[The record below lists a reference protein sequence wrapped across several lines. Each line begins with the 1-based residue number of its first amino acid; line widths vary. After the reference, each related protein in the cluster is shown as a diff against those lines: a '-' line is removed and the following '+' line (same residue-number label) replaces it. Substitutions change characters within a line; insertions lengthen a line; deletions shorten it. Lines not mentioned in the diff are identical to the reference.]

1 VGWFEGREDRE
12 RKNSRLFLETAGL
25 LAGLLFGFAATSIID
40 TAITHMAFIAK
51 KA

>member
-12 RKNSRLFLETAGL
+12 RKNSRLFREA
-25 LAGLLFGFAATSIID
+25 AGLLFGFAATSIID